1 MKKKLFLAL
10 AILFFMVSAL
20 PAHAES
26 RGIVFQRFMN
36 NVNWVLMS
44 DLDGKNE
51 VKLFN
56 GCDQDVSP
64 DGSKIAFTYTPPEK
78 GKSASAEFKRY
89 IAIYD
94 VNTKKTSVIKKI
106 PSTNSYAP
114 RWSPDGKR
122 LLFNIFLDVNGTKHW
137 RFGVY
142 NVEGDKVDIIV
153 KDATS
158 PSKKVFDAGL
168 YSPFWVDNGAAV
180 CCNDFNYFYKFSA
193 ETGRQIE
200 AIPSGTVMPKN
211 TALDSAVEFSALKNG
226 HWIFCAELSDERCKQ
241 CEPTEMKGALLEYL
255 PDSKKIVRISPSD
268 YCVQS
273 AAYTN
278 DGRVVFAAHKIG
290 SKPSSIDNPN
300 DIYIMDTADKKP
312 RLLIKKAWDAR
323 VF

>member
-1 MKKKLFLAL
+1 MKRRLFNAL
-10 AILFFMVSAL
+10 AALVFLVSAL
-20 PAHAES
+20 PAHAGS
-26 RGIVFQRFMN
+26 GGIVYQRVIN
-36 NVNWVLMS
+36 SKTWVFMS

-56 GCDQDVSP
+56 GFDHDVSP

-78 GKSASAEFKRY
+78 GKNADFKRY

-94 VNTKKTSVIKKI
+94 ISTKKTSVIKKI
-106 PSTNSYAP
+106 PGVNSYGP
-114 RWSPDGKR
+114 KWSSDGKR

-142 NVEGDKVDIIV
+142 NVEGDKVDIII
-153 KDATS
+153 KDAAL

-168 YSPFWVDNGAAV
+168 YSPFWVDDDTAI

-193 ETGRQIE
+193 ETGRQLE
-200 AIPSGTVMPKN
+200 AIPSGKVMPKN
-211 TALDSAVEFSALKNG
+211 TALDSAVEFRSLKNG
-226 HWIFCAELSDERCKQ
+226 RWFFCAELSDERCKQ
-241 CEPTEMKGALLEYL
+241 CEPTEMKGAVMEYL
-255 PDSKKIVRISPSD
+255 PDSGKIVRISPSD

-273 AAYTN
+273 AAYTH
-278 DGRVVFAAHKIG
+278 DGKIVFSAHKIG
-290 SKPSSIDNPN
+290 AKPASIDNPN
-300 DIYIMDTADKKP
+300 DIYIMDMADKKP